1 MGESMA
7 ERMDRTTLEAILD
20 EKFRTSYLQL
30 EKERKS
36 SVLYGAIQLVS
47 LIAMTALFIATV
59 HFIFWGAG
67 FSVFAKEQ
75 HNYTVS
81 ILTTLSGPQGDLVRT
96 SVAEKGY
103 LSLADYKRSVDM
115 ANDFKVG
122 TLKQTEPESAP

>member
-1 MGESMA
+1 MA
-7 ERMDRTTLEAILD
+7 QRMDTTALEAILD
-20 EKFRTSYLQL
+20 EKFRTSYLAL

-36 SVLYGAIQLVS
+36 SALYGVIQLVS
-47 LIAMTALFIATV
+47 LVAMIALLIATM

-81 ILTTLSGPQGDLVRT
+81 ILTTLSGPQGDLVRA

-115 ANDFKVG
+115 ANDFKMVK
-122 TLKQTEPESAP
+122 LKQAAPE